1 MEEQTVAE
9 LEFENARL
17 HVDLNLTR
25 FDGCMLMVDKLL
37 SMHNHVQSYG
47 IDRTFLALYNEH
59 NLLNKVCGVRF
70 PACEDVLSDYDLNK
84 QYFEACMEGLGSAIV
99 DAVKWVIEKIKALFN
114 WIGEMWN
121 KFWGLF
127 KNKAKENTK
136 IIAKLR
142 HAHLRDN
149 TEFDAKYVSPEA
161 ISKFN
166 EIMNKLDQ
174 NFKDGKP
181 LLDDTGVSQNEH
193 DQITDYLAKIK
204 FDANKDSVVVKSI
217 TIKDN
222 TGKDQIINLA
232 ERNNKDFE
240 KLAYS
245 IGACIKSGKLKL
257 DKLENEQNGLEQA
270 HNAMQNGADKDRV
283 GNDIAKIKQSVVKYR
298 KRVDTL
304 SKMLKLVL
312 DGTALTN
319 KTLKTIGK
327 YCSFTTDFKNYSDI
341 ADKQNAAK
349 AQTSP
354 AST

>member
-25 FDGCMLMVDKLL
+25 FDGCMLMVDRLL
-37 SMHNHVQSYG
+37 SMHNHVQNYG

-59 NLLNKVCGVRF
+59 NLLNNICNVKF

-84 QYFEACMEGLGSAIV
+84 RYFEICMEGLGDAIS
-99 DAVKWVIEKIKALFN
+99 DAFKWVIDKIKALLN

-142 HAHLRDN
+142 HAHLKDN
-149 TEFDAKYVSPEA
+149 AEFDAKYVSPET
-161 ISKFN
+161 ITKFN

-174 NFKDGKP
+174 NIKDGKAV
-181 LLDDTGVSQNEH
+181 LSGTGTS
-193 DQITDYLAKIK
+193 DQEANQILTYLTS
-204 FDANKDSVVVKSI
+204 FTYGANKDNEAVKSI
-217 TIKDN
+217 TIRDN
-222 TGKDQIINLA
+222 NGKDQVINLA
-232 ERNNKDFE
+232 ERNNKNFE
-240 KLAYS
+240 KLTNT
-245 IGACIKSGKLKL
+245 IGVCIQAGKVAA
-257 DKLENEQNGLEQA
+257 DRLESEQKGLEQA
-270 HNAMQNGADKDRV
+270 HSAMQNGANKDRV
-283 GNDIAKIKQSVVKYR
+283 GNDIANIKQAVVKYR
-298 KRVDTL
+298 KRIDCL

-312 DGTALTN
+312 DGTVLTN

-327 YCSFTTDFKNYSDI
+327 YCTFASNPQNAQDI
-341 ADKQNAAK
+341 ADAQSAAR
-349 AQTSP
+349 AQT
-354 AST
+354 